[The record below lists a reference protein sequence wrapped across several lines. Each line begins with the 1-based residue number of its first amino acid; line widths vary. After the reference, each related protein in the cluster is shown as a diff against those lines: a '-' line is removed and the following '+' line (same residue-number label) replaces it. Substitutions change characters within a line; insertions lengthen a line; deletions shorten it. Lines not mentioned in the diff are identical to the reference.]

1 MLVEDC
7 RIVRIGIRTIL
18 DEHPDFTVIGESDS
32 AEAAIESMATLNPD
46 LILLDLG
53 LPGLSGIEVINALK
67 QKGLKTRIV
76 ILTTHEADEEVLG
89 ALKAGAHGYC
99 IKDISSE
106 RLIEVLQ
113 TVCEGAAWLDPHI
126 AELALKHFASI
137 NTELPVL
144 LQENLAL
151 KGVLTNREHNILK
164 LMVEGKSNNDIA
176 KELYI
181 SVHTAKFY
189 VSNLLEKLAVTDRVQ
204 AAVKAVRE
212 GLV

>member
-18 DEHPDFTVIGESDS
+18 DEHPDFTVIGESES
-32 AEAAIESMATLNPD
+32 AEAAIENLASLNPD

-53 LPGLSGIEVINALK
+53 LPGLSGVEVIHALK
-67 QKGLKTRIV
+67 QKGMKTRIV
-76 ILTTHEADEEVLG
+76 ILTTHETDEEVLG

-99 IKDISSE
+99 IKDITSE

-113 TVCEGAAWLDPHI
+113 TVYEGAAWLDPHI
-126 AELALKHFASI
+126 AELALKQFAI
-137 NTELPVL
+137 LPTQVP
-144 LQENLAL
+144 QGIEENVKLRET
-151 KGVLTNREHNILK
+151 LTNREQNILK

-204 AAVKAVRE
+204 ASVKAVRE